1 MIVKEEIPWDE
12 EYSIGIKNIDT
23 QHKKLFSIVNRLY
36 LLEENSKNLKEE
48 LRAVLHDFSD
58 YTKTHFQEEEEYM
71 RSIGYDKLQEHI
83 ELHQELI
90 DYLNKIIKT
99 PANLNIIKAKI
110 KVISKRALVHHII
123 NEDIKI
129 KHFLDSKETEIQNSE
144 LEDITNFMS

>member
-1 MIVKEEIPWDE
+1 MITEEEIPWDKN
-12 EYSIGIKNIDT
+12 YSVGIKNIDT
-23 QHKKLFSIVNRLY
+23 QHQKLFSIVNRLY

-48 LRAVLHDFSD
+48 LRTILHDFSD
-58 YTKTHFQEEEEYM
+58 YTRTHFQEEEDYM

-83 ELHQELI
+83 ALHEELI

-129 KHFLDSKETEIQNSE
+129 KHFLESKEIQIQNSE